1 MRAFLLGLI
10 CICIGLIC
18 IPLSYGFQSVGE
30 DFGTSWLEN
39 YATKPMSTM
48 EIANNLWSWGNA
60 PKGFTLHNGTLYP
73 PGTEPQWYYPN
84 SYSDFSPIIINRT
97 ASSTFSPQ
105 SSLNVDP
112 WLLSQLSGRPVV
124 LVNEPKG
131 TLF

>member
-18 IPLSYGFQSVGE
+18 TPLSYGFQSVGE

-60 PKGFTLHNGTLYP
+60 PKGYALHNGTLYP
-73 PGTEPQWYYPN
+73 PGTEPQWYYPS

-97 ASSTFSPQ
+97 VSDKFPSQ
-105 SSLNVDP
+105 NNLNIDP
-112 WLLSQLSGRPVV
+112 WLLAQLSGRPVSV
-124 LVNEPKG
+124 VNEPKG